1 MPVVECVEGGDVALG
16 LGICVTGAP
25 VTPSVPAPWAEANV
39 VGANKSEAAMMAEKP
54 NRDCMGGSIVDDDG
68 QPPVLFDVP
77 DRTAW

>member
-1 MPVVECVEGGDVALG
+1 MPVVECVEGGDEALG

-25 VTPSVPAPWAEANV
+25 VTPSVPAPWAEANAV
-39 VGANKSEAAMMAEKP
+39 EASSEATTIAERP
-54 NRDCMGGSIVDDDG
+54 NRDCMGSSIVDDDG

>member
-1 MPVVECVEGGDVALG
+1 
-16 LGICVTGAP
+16 
-25 VTPSVPAPWAEANV
+25 V
-39 VGANKSEAAMMAEKP
+39 VGANKSEVAMMAEKP